1 MKQNWNKYDLLKL
14 SLVNNIGIKR
24 ALKVIEEFSN
34 FEDFK
39 LNSKDY
45 YSLLGED
52 SNIFQ
57 LDDLNKKYEYQLKYI
72 ENNSKVNSNRNYNI
86 VSYFDGNYPNLL
98 KEITDP
104 PLILFT
110 WGELKQLNS
119 NAAAIVGTRK
129 NSLYGKLTTEKIAEF
144 LTQNKISIISG
155 LAYGIDTIAHNHTI
169 KNNGH
174 TIAVIASGLDKLS
187 PSTSIKNAEDI
198 VEKGGAIISTFEFG
212 KLAKPQYFLLR
223 NRIICG
229 VSKITIVVE
238 SAAKGGSLW
247 TARFA
252 NDYNR
257 DVFAVPGNINSE
269 KSIGTNKLI
278 KDNLAIM
285 LNNVEDLLEVFEL
298 KTSPQTQMQTE
309 ISFQNPKW
317 NQIYAQLSYEPVQI
331 DELLNNIEIDM
342 PMLLVNLLEMEFE
355 GVIRQ
360 LPGKYY
366 IKA

>member
-24 ALKVIEEFSN
+24 ALKVIEEFNN

-45 YSLLGED
+45 YSLLGEE

-57 LDDLNKKYEYQLKYI
+57 LDDLNKKFEQQLKFLDK
-72 ENNSKVNSNRNYNI
+72 NNHSNRNYNI
-86 VSYFDGNYPNLL
+86 VSYFDDNYPVLL

-129 NSLYGKLTTEKIAEF
+129 NSLYGKLTTEKLSEF
-144 LTQNKISIISG
+144 LSIHKISVVSG
-155 LAYGIDTIAHNHTI
+155 LAYGIDTIAHNNTLKH
-169 KNNGH
+169 NGH

-187 PSTSIKNAEDI
+187 PSTSIKNAEEI
-198 VEKGGAIISTFEFG
+198 VEKGGSIISTFEFG

-257 DVFAVPGNINSE
+257 DVYAVPGNINSE

-278 KDNLAIM
+278 KENLAIM
-285 LNNVEDLLEVFEL
+285 LNNAEELLDVFDL
-298 KTSPQTQMQTE
+298 KTNPQTQIQTE
-309 ISFQNPKW
+309 MSFQNPKW

-331 DELLNNIEIDM
+331 DELLNNVEIDM